1 MQRSTASSVRSA
13 SAGCHHVIVRAARSA
28 HRIESERLGD
38 IVFGVTRLR
47 TARMLHLKQLA
58 RVGTRMDRKVARRT
72 RSVHD
77 IAFLTSI
84 GHRGASIAGAMHAKM
99 APQRWRKDADNIV
112 TPCSCMKQGTT
123 RERARAESRSD
134 SVHAGFAGLV
144 LLACRC

>member
-1 MQRSTASSVRSA
+1 
-13 SAGCHHVIVRAARSA
+13 
-28 HRIESERLGD
+28 
-38 IVFGVTRLR
+38 
-47 TARMLHLKQLA
+47 MLHLKQLA

-84 GHRGASIAGAMHAKM
+84 GHRGASILGAVHEKM
-99 APQRWRKDADNIV
+99 APQRRRKDADNIV

-123 RERARAESRSD
+123 RERARAESGSD

-144 LLACRC
+144 LLACRCWCARCIDAITHAQCLPMRWLANSNPRG